1 MCEYCEKGRNIL
13 TFDESQDFEGY
24 VHMSSTKLVV
34 SNDYGLFFKPIN
46 YCMMCGKKLRN
57 EEEK

>member
-24 VHMSSTKLVV
+24 VHMSSKHLVV
-34 SNDYGLFFKPIN
+34 SNDYGTYLKPIN